1 MMAEAILRSD
11 SLIVGYGGNPVISG
25 IDLGAE
31 AGKILTLIGPNG
43 AGKSTILKTLIKQLP
58 PVSGAVY
65 LDAAFGDLIP
75 DL

>member
-11 SLIVGYGGNPVISG
+11 SLIVGYGGTPVISG

-31 AGKILTLIGPNG
+31 AGKILTLIGHNG

-65 LDAAFGDLIP
+65 LDGQELST
-75 DL
+75 